1 MGVKPRASTDIRLA
15 LHSTSEQADALAR
28 QMLGRDGRVH
38 VVAFDATSN
47 ERQRTSC
54 AGLDC
59 PDALSRACTW
69 AAEQGLDY
77 YALAR
82 YSAGFSSKFECT
94 ERARTKLGDK
104 NDPECVKGVEIDK
117 SSLARFTLDVYEVA
131 NCTNVPWV
139 NVSKDAWAR
148 GEKAVSLPAAEA
160 QLLREM
166 DTAKVPFPDQLGIAA
181 NGRVVNADR
190 QGDGL
195 FALFRGGKFRN
206 LVRITG
212 VGTQTET
219 IEPLE
224 CCVTPSAGDAL
235 VRRGGYRYLELAVPI
250 NTALLTRDNTREAVW
265 GIGAHLRYYP
275 IEGGFQASL
284 GADLTGNSAQR
295 IVLFSGEVGWGIRSG
310 RRLFLSANV
319 GGGVGRA
326 DEAVPAFGQ
335 IAFAPHAIANVRV
348 IAHLIRWLY
357 VGADLGY
364 LHSATYD
371 DWTGDGAAVADD
383 LAFRTPFAR
392 VFLGFY

>member
-1 MGVKPRASTDIRLA
+1 MDAKPRASADILLA
-15 LHSTSEQADALAR
+15 LHSTNEQADAFAR
-28 QMLGRDGRVH
+28 QMLDRGGRVH

-47 ERQRTSC
+47 EREQPSC
-54 AGLDC
+54 VGLDC
-59 PDALSRACTW
+59 SEAISRACTW

-82 YSAGFSSKFECT
+82 YFAEFSSQFKCT
-94 ERARTKLGDK
+94 KHARAKLFDK
-104 NDPECVKGVEIDK
+104 NEPECVDGVETDQ
-117 SSLARFTLDVYEVA
+117 SSVARFTLDIYEVA
-131 NCTNVPWV
+131 DCTNGPWV
-139 NVSKDAWAR
+139 NVSKDAWVH

-166 DTAKVPFPDQLGIAA
+166 DTAKVLFPDQIRIVA
-181 NGRVVNADR
+181 NGRVVTTDR

-195 FALFRGGKFRN
+195 FTLFRGGKFRN

-212 VGTQTET
+212 GGTQPET

-224 CCVTPSAGDAL
+224 CCVTPSAGDVL
-235 VRRGGYRYLELAVPI
+235 VRRSGYQYLELAVPI

-275 IEGGFQASL
+275 LEGGFQASL
-284 GADLTGNSAQR
+284 GADLTGNSGQR
-295 IVLFSGEVGWGIRSG
+295 IVLFSGEVGWGIRFG